1 LVIVEVLL
9 SNGRPPEANEF
20 RARGQS
26 DLSSG
31 FSYDHRLAVCVLFRT
46 HLYLD
51 QTATET
57 AIVVAI
63 LLTDHLFSPIGTTVK
78 QLTFARPQLVQNPW
92 ALSFHVPPLLVPD
105 CARGSRVIFP
115 SGVKVILNL
124 TLLSVAAV
132 KGWPLKNVAW
142 ISFGD
147 MGSSAQAALA
157 KKSIAATTNGTVRI
171 KVRGKY
177 RVVYAQSRNG
187 CYFNIVAGTPHDA
200 RTRAYMSAKSS
211 RLWPGAAMR

>member
-1 LVIVEVLL
+1 VIVEVLL

-105 CARGSRVIFP
+105 CARGSRA
-115 SGVKVILNL
+115 L
-124 TLLSVAAV
+124 TTRLSYCDHECYAGHRKIAV
-132 KGWPLKNVAW
+132 P
-142 ISFGD
+142 
-147 MGSSAQAALA
+147 ALQ
-157 KKSIAATTNGTVRI
+157 K
-171 KVRGKY
+171 
-177 RVVYAQSRNG
+177 
-187 CYFNIVAGTPHDA
+187 HA
-200 RTRAYMSAKSS
+200 RAS
-211 RLWPGAAMR
+211 